1 MEQRV
6 RVHRVGLGGR
16 EVRVVRSDPGPDATG
31 PALRDD
37 GHWLSMYADRDGAD
51 RLAALWA
58 LAARSARSL
67 VYLPLRSHPAP
78 HDGAGGAEPVAL
90 DLVLVHHSLQFP
102 SSAWKGVRA
111 RLGAGAPGTVSL
123 PGDDLPDEDSVD
135 HERRRHRTY
144 RDHLSFDIAAHTLF
158 VVGSSLAFREEG
170 ALLRRFA
177 ERAPSHARR
186 HPESGHF
193 CVELV
198 PGPWGRERTRRHVPG
213 SLHVEYLGG

>member
-1 MEQRV
+1 
-6 RVHRVGLGGR
+6 
-16 EVRVVRSDPGPDATG
+16 
-31 PALRDD
+31 
-37 GHWLSMYADRDGAD
+37 
-51 RLAALWA
+51 
-58 LAARSARSL
+58 
-67 VYLPLRSHPAP
+67 
-78 HDGAGGAEPVAL
+78 
-90 DLVLVHHSLQFP
+90 
-102 SSAWKGVRA
+102 
-111 RLGAGAPGTVSL
+111 GAPGTVSL